1 MKFENG
7 EIQEQN
13 WLKKSNNY
21 KELFNL
27 KQTFERMLSSQSQCF
42 ILIVVWQKASIFM
55 IFHCYFVLNFTKSRN
70 ELKIRLAELEKQ
82 LEAEKEAR
90 VQLENLKKQLEDL
103 LLSNK
108 QGIVISRIPFYVIWY
123 H

>member
-1 MKFENG
+1 
-7 EIQEQN
+7 
-13 WLKKSNNY
+13 
-21 KELFNL
+21 
-27 KQTFERMLSSQSQCF
+27 
-42 ILIVVWQKASIFM
+42 M

-108 QGIVISRIPFYVIWY
+108 QGIVIYRIPFYVI
-123 H
+123 